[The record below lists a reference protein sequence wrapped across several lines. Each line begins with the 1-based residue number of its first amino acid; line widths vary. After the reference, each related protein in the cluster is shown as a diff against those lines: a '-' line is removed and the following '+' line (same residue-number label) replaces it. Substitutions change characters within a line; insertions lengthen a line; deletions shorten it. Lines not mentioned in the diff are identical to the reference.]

1 MADSILHIKDSYY
14 FEVPKFLWRGSYT
27 GVSDGPGENPFP
39 DFWIRLDAD
48 YQTWSAHQTVDV
60 LKNLPENV
68 AWDSANQDG
77 QQLATVPDWNHLVEQ
92 YQHWKHEGSHHENA
106 GKPFTR
112 FLQES
117 PDQLWFQQRLSDASW
132 AQKYEQAV
140 EGLDLSVQR
149 FRQEAEP
156 WSQEKIDGYNQQL
169 SGKVLVPQP
178 FGELRSLYEAESGF
192 CISKFMV
199 LEVVVAAIVAF
210 LFIRFAARVR
220 AGDPPKGKFWNML
233 EAFLLFL
240 RDDVARP
247 AIGKSEADR
256 FVPLLW
262 TIFFFVLGMNL
273 FGMLPWAGAPTGAF
287 AVTFGM
293 ACVTF
298 GVVLTSGSKKFGVLG
313 FWKNLVPTMGLP
325 WILAIIIV
333 PMILAIEILGL
344 FIKHGVLAVRLL
356 ANMVAGHLVLL
367 GIMGMAFS
375 LEGAMS
381 NSWPITAVIA
391 VIAATIFSLLEL
403 FVAFLQAY
411 IFTFLSAL
419 FIGAAVHHH

>member
-1 MADSILHIKDSYY
+1 M
-14 FEVPKFLWRGSYT
+14 
-27 GVSDGPGENPFP
+27 
-39 DFWIRLDAD
+39 
-48 YQTWSAHQTVDV
+48 VDV
-60 LKNLPENV
+60 LKNLPENI
-68 AWDSANQDG
+68 AWDSENDDG
-77 QQLATVPDWNHLVEQ
+77 QPLATLPEWNQLVEQ
-92 YQHWKHEGSHHENA
+92 HQQWKHEGSHHENA

-117 PDQLWFQQRLSDASW
+117 PDQLWFQQRTSDASW

-140 EGLDLSVQR
+140 DGLDLSVQR

-156 WSQEKIDGYNQQL
+156 WSEEKIDGYNQQL

-210 LFIRFAARVR
+210 LFIRLAARVR
-220 AGDPPKGKFWNML
+220 DGDPPKGKFWNML

-247 AIGKSEADR
+247 AIGRGEADR

-298 GVVLTSGSKKFGVLG
+298 AVVLTSGSKKFGVLG
-313 FWKNLVPTMGLP
+313 FWKNLVPSMGLP

-391 VIAATIFSLLEL
+391 LVAATIFSLLEL